1 MEQRNFVP
9 PCQAACPAF
18 TDVQGYVSLAA
29 LGRFAE
35 AYDVARLTNPFATSC
50 GYVCFHPCE
59 QNCRRGGV
67 DEPVSI
73 MELKRAASSFG
84 VGPDVGLRP
93 PRDDEALRHCEGA
106 ERPSQSTIKQSG
118 KKVAVIG
125 AGPAGLTAA
134 QDLVS
139 QGYDV
144 TVFEREPKAGG
155 MLRLTIPNYRLP
167 DDALD
172 RDISLIEDSG
182 VKIEYGRELDK
193 DLKLDDLMKTYDA
206 VIVATGLPLSRSL
219 PVFPA
224 AGSDILLALPFLK
237 AVKAG
242 NPPALKDRVIVVG
255 GGNVAIDVAR
265 SAVRLGKQVDLVC
278 LEARD
283 EMPAHDWEIEEAAE
297 EGVKMNCCLGPAEV
311 LTSNAR
317 IGGLRCQVVA
327 SVFDAEGRFNPT
339 FVANEF
345 AEIAGETI
353 IIAIGQSRDTTA
365 PYSGVV
371 LNPDQAGKG
380 IFTAG
385 EFAEGPGSAI
395 KAVQS
400 GHIAAAK
407 AMAYLAG
414 ENTAAQSPS
423 RAKSRDLPEPEEL
436 SELTE
441 RMKPLVAKRDRVR
454 ATARKSAERSRD
466 FGLFEP
472 GLSETG
478 AVKEALRCMACLS
491 GAVVEK
497 DKCIACL
504 TCVRVCPFEIPK
516 IGTENIAV
524 IDTVE
529 CQACGQCVTE
539 CPAAAISLS
548 RGQVER
554 LLKET
559 AAAAEANKT
568 VEFFCLNSLKEGE
581 AISAQGRIPVTCAA
595 QISELTIYKAFEN
608 GAAKVVI
615 TVCPDGDCLFGLP
628 AAAGDVRERL
638 FARVDSVKTV
648 LSGLGMDPDS
658 VEIKE

>member
-1 MEQRNFVP
+1 MEQRYIVP

-35 AYDVARLTNPFATSC
+35 AYDIARLTNPFATSC

-67 DEPVSI
+67 DSPISI
-73 MELKRAASSFG
+73 MELKRAAATYGKPSS
-84 VGPDVGLRP
+84 P
-93 PRDDEALRHCEGA
+93 PRGEGKGEGA
-106 ERPSQSTIKQSG
+106 KSAS
-118 KKVAVIG
+118 KKIAVIG

-139 QGYDV
+139 QGHDV
-144 TVFEREPKAGG
+144 TVYEREPKAGG

-167 DDALD
+167 DEALD
-172 RDISLIEDSG
+172 RDIDLIKAAG
-182 VKIEYGRELDK
+182 VNIEYGQELGK
-193 DLKLDDLMKTYDA
+193 NLQLADLTKSFDA
-206 VIVATGLPLSRSL
+206 VIIATGLPLSRSL

-224 AGSDILLALPFLK
+224 AGDDILLAIPFLK

-242 NPPALKDRVIVVG
+242 NPPALKEHVIVVG

-265 SAVRLGKQVDLVC
+265 SAVRLGSRVDLVC

-283 EMPAHDWEIEEAAE
+283 EMPAHDWEIDEAAE
-297 EGVKMNCCLGPAEV
+297 EGVVMNCCLGPAEV
-311 LTSNAR
+311 LVGGEK
-317 IGGLRCQVVA
+317 IGGLKCQAVA

-339 FVANEF
+339 FIESEF
-345 AEIAGETI
+345 KEIAGETI
-353 IIAIGQSRDTTA
+353 IIAIGQAGEKIAGLEDA
-365 PYSGVV
+365 KGVF
-371 LNPDQAGKG
+371 A
-380 IFTAG
+380 AG

-407 AMAYLAG
+407 ALAYLSG
-414 ENTAAQSPS
+414 DKEAAY
-423 RAKSRDLPEPEEL
+423 EPEAL
-436 SELTE
+436 ADLTE
-441 RMKPLVAKRDRVR
+441 RMTPLVPKRDRVK
-454 ATARKSAERSRD
+454 AEARNAAERKKD

-472 GLSETG
+472 GLSEIN
-478 AVKEALRCMACLS
+478 AVREALRCLACLS
-491 GAVVEK
+491 GAVVEP

-529 CQACGQCVTE
+529 CQACGQCATE
-539 CPAAAISLS
+539 CPASAITLS

-554 LLKET
+554 LLEET
-559 AAAAEANKT
+559 AKAAAANKT
-568 VEFFCLNSLKEGE
+568 VEFFCLNRLKDNEVV
-581 AISAQGRIPVTCAA
+581 SAPGRIPVTCAA
-595 QISELTIYKAFEN
+595 QISELAIYKALES
-608 GAAKVVI
+608 GAEKVVI
-615 TVCPDGDCLFGLP
+615 AICPEGECFFDLP

-638 FARVDSVKTV
+638 KARVDSVKAT
-648 LSGLGMDPDS
+648 LSGLGFDPNTI
-658 VEIKE
+658 EIKEEISE